1 MKLPLTYFIFNSIL
15 EIVYFLGYPIVRYVV
30 KRRYDL
36 QAMRIPEK
44 RSDNP
49 ILIHAASVGEINAV
63 MPLLRYL
70 EEKQIPFVINTM
82 SITGRDHAQKAFPD
96 ISVRLSALD
105 IGSLRKRQLESLNPR
120 LILIVETE
128 IWPNLL
134 AQASLQDIPIVF
146 INARIGQKTLKPF
159 MLIRSLLNKI
169 SGSVQCIIAQSKEDK
184 QRFEKLFD
192 MPIIVG
198 GNLKFNVALPAH
210 DSAVIRAQWGFQES
224 DYIAVWGSS
233 RPGEEEL
240 MLAAFSEIKR
250 TYPEFKL
257 ILAPRHPDRSDEVA
271 SLLEGYSYVRLS
283 ELDPGVHDFDILL
296 IDSLGKLSMAYAC
309 CDLAI
314 VGGSF
319 FDFGGHNPLEPVY
332 YAKPTIIGSYHRSC
346 RDSVA
351 ILKRYDAIKI
361 STQET
366 LKEDLS
372 YFIAN
377 QEYGREMG
385 RKGKYAL
392 TENASALDNHIKGIE
407 KWI

>member
-134 AQASLQDIPIVF
+134 AQASYRISYSIHKCEDRAENTQAIHAHQISFKQDK
-146 INARIGQKTLKPF
+146 RI
-159 MLIRSLLNKI
+159 
-169 SGSVQCIIAQSKEDK
+169 
-184 QRFEKLFD
+184 
-192 MPIIVG
+192 
-198 GNLKFNVALPAH
+198 
-210 DSAVIRAQWGFQES
+210 SAVHYCAE
-224 DYIAVWGSS
+224 
-233 RPGEEEL
+233 
-240 MLAAFSEIKR
+240 
-250 TYPEFKL
+250 
-257 ILAPRHPDRSDEVA
+257 
-271 SLLEGYSYVRLS
+271 
-283 ELDPGVHDFDILL
+283 
-296 IDSLGKLSMAYAC
+296 
-309 CDLAI
+309 
-314 VGGSF
+314 
-319 FDFGGHNPLEPVY
+319 
-332 YAKPTIIGSYHRSC
+332 
-346 RDSVA
+346 
-351 ILKRYDAIKI
+351 
-361 STQET
+361 
-366 LKEDLS
+366 
-372 YFIAN
+372 
-377 QEYGREMG
+377 
-385 RKGKYAL
+385 
-392 TENASALDNHIKGIE
+392 
-407 KWI
+407 